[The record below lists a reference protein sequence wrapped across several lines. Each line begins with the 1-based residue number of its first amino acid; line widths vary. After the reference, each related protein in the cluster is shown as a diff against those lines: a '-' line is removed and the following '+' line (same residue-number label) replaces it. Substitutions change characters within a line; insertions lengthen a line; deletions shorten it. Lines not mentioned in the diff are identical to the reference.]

1 MKAYTLE
8 LDDQLSG
15 ALERAAKRD
24 RRKPED
30 FMAMLL
36 DQWAFGLLGRDY
48 EPLTD
53 AELAEYRAEKMGGK
67 TPRIPITAKQRNRIF
82 ERCEGKC
89 AYCSGQLLYN
99 DPWHIDHIVPLA
111 KGGSNEEDN
120 LTLACAR
127 CNAKKRDKLVA
138 VK

>member
-1 MKAYTLE
+1 MKTYQVE
-8 LDDQLSG
+8 LDDQLAASI
-15 ALERAAKRD
+15 ERAASED
-24 RRKPED
+24 RRTAEA
-30 FMAMLL
+30 FLALL
-36 DQWAFGLLGRDY
+36 IDKWAFGLLGRDY
-48 EPLTD
+48 EPLTE
-53 AELAEYRAEKMGGK
+53 AEVAAYRARKAGK

-89 AYCSGQLLYN
+89 AYCTGQLLYN

-111 KGGSNEEDN
+111 KGGSNEESN

-127 CNAKKRDKLVA
+127 CNVKKRDKLVA

>member
-1 MKAYTLE
+1 MKTYSLE
-8 LDDQLSG
+8 LDDELAESI
-15 ALERAAKRD
+15 ERAAKED
-24 RRKPED
+24 RRSPED
-30 FMAMLL
+30 LL
-36 DQWAFGLLGRDY
+36 TFIVDKWAFGLLGRDY
-48 EPLTD
+48 EPLTE
-53 AELAEYRAEKMGGK
+53 AEVAAYRARKAGK

-89 AYCSGQLLYN
+89 AYCTGQLLYN

-111 KGGSNEEDN
+111 KGGSNEESN

-127 CNAKKRDKLVA
+127 CNVKKRDKLVA